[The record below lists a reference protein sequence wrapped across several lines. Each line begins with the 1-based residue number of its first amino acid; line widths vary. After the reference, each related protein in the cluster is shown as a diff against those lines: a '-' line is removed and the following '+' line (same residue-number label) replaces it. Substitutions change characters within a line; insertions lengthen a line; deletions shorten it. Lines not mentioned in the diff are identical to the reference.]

1 MTNKSNLLAYSLSTA
16 VTAGMAV
23 DGSAILGAFF
33 GAVLYVTIA
42 SDSSIKQRVVFM
54 LAAFTAGYL
63 GSPVLDNFPTGFMAF
78 IISAGIIGVVVL
90 FHKVLNKIEINDL
103 IEIIKRWKP

>member
-1 MTNKSNLLAYSLSTA
+1 MTNKNEIPLIISTA
-16 VTAGMAV
+16 LAANIAV
-23 DGSAILGAFF
+23 DGGAILGAFI

-78 IISAGIIGVVVL
+78 LISAGIIGVVLL
-90 FHKVLNKIEINDL
+90 FHKVLDKIEINDL
-103 IEIIKRWKP
+103 IEIIKRWKS

>member
-1 MTNKSNLLAYSLSTA
+1 MTTKNEIPLIISTA
-16 VTAGMAV
+16 LATNIAV
-23 DGSAILGAFF
+23 DGGAILGAFI

-78 IISAGIIGVVVL
+78 LISAGIIGVVVL
-90 FHKVLNKIEINDL
+90 FHKVLDKIEINDL

>member
-1 MTNKSNLLAYSLSTA
+1 MTNKNEIPLIISTA
-16 VTAGMAV
+16 LASSIAV
-23 DGSAILGAFF
+23 DGGAILGAFI

-42 SDSSIKQRVVFM
+42 SDSSIKQRIVFM

-63 GSPVLDNFPTGFMAF
+63 GAPVLDNFPTGFMAF
-78 IISAGIIGVVVL
+78 LISAGIIGVVVL

-103 IEIIKRWKP
+103 IEIIKRWKL